1 MASSFVQWSRF
12 VRSPND
18 IIRRLLFGPKLAMAG
33 IGLQNGARRRN
44 RQRPPPHGAEDT
56 ALRVFSR
63 RRQITQLRRLFFARR
78 FILSHS
84 ISHWKR
90 RFAVAPPEPGYS
102 GLIHYSIFQSQT
114 LLRPGSSAVSA
125 LGDRVTQST
134 LHYSPSGPEVVPGTA
149 KLLLTVCC
157 LSSLGLVVAW
167 CSFFPTAVHTNCK
180 VAYRIGKGLS
190 ARALAGEGTSGSP
203 CRAVSA
209 FQI

>member
-102 GLIHYSIFQSQT
+102 GLIHYSIFQFPDPIAARIKRRVRSWG
-114 LLRPGSSAVSA
+114 PGNPIHSSLFSFRSGSGSGNRKIAF
-125 LGDRVTQST
+125 DR
-134 LHYSPSGPEVVPGTA
+134 
-149 KLLLTVCC
+149 LLLVQPRTRC
-157 LSSLGLVVAW
+157 GLV
-167 CSFFPTAVHTNCK
+167 FIFPD
-180 VAYRIGKGLS
+180 G
-190 ARALAGEGTSGSP
+190 RAHKLQS
-203 CRAVSA
+203 CL
-209 FQI
+209 